1 MADQTPQS
9 TGLFASS
16 DYNLTS
22 ITIVTSTGDSVDIKN
37 IMIELNLYEDI
48 FSPVMTGSVTVGDA
62 GDIISSY
69 KLHGNEWIAISVDK
83 PSLGK
88 PIKKIFRIYKIANRS
103 FGTTALQ
110 NYVIYFCSEELILS
124 TQNLISKS
132 YKGLTIDTMV
142 KDILNNKL
150 KVSPDKMANGIFT
163 PSQGSFDFII
173 PRMQPLEAIEWL
185 VPRAYNNNQNLFL
198 FFENRDG
205 FNFTSYENLLSF
217 NPYATYTRSVK
228 ITPEPDKNLT
238 GYTFINVVEDFDI
251 IKAIRNGTFCSSLN
265 VLDLVNRSYNSFIFD
280 STQIPS
286 SGLLNQSIPTN
297 ALQNRLGQSLYTAKE
312 SMLKFVASSDSD
324 PTFNPA
330 NIKNWLPQTA
340 TRLGQINA
348 FKAVISI
355 PGDVL
360 IKAGSIVN
368 LVIPKMVVQ
377 DSTTPNDPMRTG
389 KYLVSGLHHIFAQD
403 IYTTVLELL
412 SDSVAATLPTA
423 AQGSQTVSA
432 MIKA

>member
-22 ITIVTSTGDSVDIKN
+22 ITIITSTGDSVDIKN
-37 IMIELNLYEDI
+37 IMLELNIYEDI
-48 FSPVMTGSVTVGDA
+48 FSPVMTGSVVVGDA

-69 KLHGNEWIAISVDK
+69 NLHGNEWIAIAVDK
-83 PSLGK
+83 PTLGK

-103 FGTTALQ
+103 FGTTAQQ
-110 NYVIYFCSEELILS
+110 NYQIFFCSEELVLS
-124 TQNLISKS
+124 AQNLISKS
-132 YKGLTIDTMV
+132 YKGLTIDVMI

-150 KVSPDKMANGIFT
+150 QVSPDKMANGIFSQ
-163 PSQGSFDFII
+163 PQGSFDFII

-185 VPRAYNNNQNLFL
+185 VPRAYATNQNLFL

-205 FNFTSYENLLSF
+205 FNFTSYENLLTLP
-217 NPYATYTRSVK
+217 PYATYTRSVK
-228 ITPEPDKNLT
+228 TTPDPDKNLT

-251 IKAIRNGTFCSSLN
+251 VKAIRHGTFCSTLN

-280 STQIPS
+280 STQVPA
-286 SGLLNQSIPTN
+286 SGLLNNSIPTN
-297 ALQNRLGQSLYTAKE
+297 SLQNRLGQTLYTAKE
-312 SMLKFVASSDSD
+312 GMLKLVASTDSD

-340 TRLGQINA
+340 TRLGQINS
-348 FKAVISI
+348 FKVVISI

-360 IKAGSIVN
+360 IKVGAIVN

-377 DSTTPNDPMRTG
+377 DSTTLNDPMRSG
-389 KYLVSGLHHIFAQD
+389 KYLVSGLHHIFSQD
-403 IYTTVLELL
+403 VYTTVLELL
-412 SDSVAATLPTA
+412 SDSVSNKLPDA
-423 AQGSQTVSA
+423 AQSSQTVSA